1 MMSKFTYSIN
11 FLAFNLL
18 ISWLVFLASYFTWL
32 PFGYGEITFLLT
44 GVFSVSFFSLL
55 VILPVINKKTD
66 SFVFHFILLTV
77 GQLLF
82 MLSFI
87 LFEIYTI
94 KNQMKPLVLSQ
105 LFLFVLLLV
114 FQTSLLYRHSRNQ
127 D

>member
-1 MMSKFTYSIN
+1 MMSKLTYSIN

-18 ISWLVFLASYFTWL
+18 ISLLVFLASYFTWL
-32 PFGYGEITFLLT
+32 PFGYNEIIFLLT

-66 SFVFHFILLTV
+66 SFVFHFLLLTV

-94 KNQMKPLVLSQ
+94 KNEMKPLVLSQ

>member
-1 MMSKFTYSIN
+1 MMSKLTYSIN

-18 ISWLVFLASYFTWL
+18 ISLLVLLASYFTWL

-66 SFVFHFILLTV
+66 SFVFHFLLLTV